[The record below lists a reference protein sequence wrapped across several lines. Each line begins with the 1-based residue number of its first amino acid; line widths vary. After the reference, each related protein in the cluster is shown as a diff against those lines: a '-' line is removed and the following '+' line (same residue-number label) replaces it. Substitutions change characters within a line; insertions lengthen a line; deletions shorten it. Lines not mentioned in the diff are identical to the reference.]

1 MFQQCSKFW
10 SSSDLSELLSAIIG
24 LQELLQVWEL
34 IVKLEKQKHPLAPLT
49 KVSFISIQTNNW
61 QLFSQYR

>member
-10 SSSDLSELLSAIIG
+10 SSSDLSELLSAITG
-24 LQELLQVWEL
+24 LQELLQVWEI
-34 IVKLEKQKHPLAPLT
+34 IVKLEKQKQPLAPLT

>member
-24 LQELLQVWEL
+24 LQELLQVWEI
-34 IVKLEKQKHPLAPLT
+34 IVKLEKQKHPLASLT